1 MISLNKIEFS
11 YFNHSG
17 TKPFLFGPLDL
28 TIKKGELVSV
38 LGPNGSG
45 KSTLLKI
52 IGGILKPVK
61 GNITLFEKGYDN
73 YSQKE
78 LAKNI
83 AFVPQNAVSVYPF
96 TVYEIVMMGR
106 TPYLNYMGYENN
118 QDCEIV
124 EEVLN
129 SVDMLG
135 LKDKPITQISG
146 GEVQRAFIARALA
159 QQAELVLL
167 DEPNAHLDI
176 KHQIDLFRLVLE
188 LNKSKGI
195 TFISVSHDL
204 NLSAHYF
211 NRSILLNSGKVL
223 YDGATAEVLNKE
235 NIKSVFEVDSRITID
250 NGSNKINI
258 SFLD

>member
-1 MISLNKIEFS
+1 MINLQKIEFG
-11 YFNHSG
+11 YRGQAG
-17 TKPFLFGPLDL
+17 TNSFHFGPIDL
-28 TIKKGELVSV
+28 SIQKGELVSI

-52 IGGILKPVK
+52 IGGILKPVN
-61 GNITLFEKGYDN
+61 GQIELSGRRYTE
-73 YSQKE
+73 YSQKD
-78 LAKNI
+78 LAKKI
-83 AFVPQNAVSVYPF
+83 AFVPQSGISVYPF

-118 QDCEIV
+118 LDCEIV
-124 EEVLN
+124 EEVLLQ
-129 SVDMLG
+129 VDMAD

-159 QQAELVLL
+159 QQAEIVLL

-176 KHQIDLFRLVLE
+176 KHQIDLFKLVLE

-204 NLSAHYF
+204 NLSARF
-211 NRSILLNSGKVL
+211 FGRSVLLNSGNIL
-223 YDGATAEVLNKE
+223 FDGLTEDVLNKE
-235 NIKSVFEVDSRITID
+235 NIRSVFEVDSRISFD
-250 NGSNKINI
+250 NQTNKLNI
-258 SFLD
+258 MFTD